1 MAIGPIYRCFIE
13 AVRERGVDVGRIL
26 RTLGLTEAT
35 LSDPSTR
42 LSPELGRAFGGAMFR
57 AVGVPSIGLDAAL
70 RFRVGDFD
78 LFGYLM
84 KYAPDLWGVLM
95 AGTQY
100 KRLLGDTASFDVER
114 LHDRVV
120 VSVGRS
126 GGRQLLHEASDF
138 AAGALMLAIR
148 ELVAPE
154 VIPLEVQLPRDRPA
168 DERVYQRFF
177 GCSVSYGA
185 SCVKLIYAASWL
197 STPCRNADPQLAAI
211 LRRQADEAVARVPD
225 DAPLPL
231 RVRAYVAD
239 NIDRGTELSDIATKL
254 AMSERTLRRR
264 LREAGTGYRELV
276 DDVRRERALTLAD
289 QGAHSATEI
298 ALMVGFDDSATFA
311 RAFRRWTG
319 MLPRDYLLARRTHPT
334 QTRASEVDA
343 VSLRL
348 VRGRG

>member
-1 MAIGPIYRCFIE
+1 MAIGPMYRCLIE
-13 AVRERGVDVGRIL
+13 AVREHGVDVGRIL
-26 RTLGLTEAT
+26 RTLGLTEAA
-35 LSDPSTR
+35 LQDPAAR
-42 LSPELGRAFGGAMFR
+42 LSPEMGRALGGALFR
-57 AVGVPSIGLDAAL
+57 AAGSPSIGLDAAR
-70 RFRVGDFD
+70 RFRVGDFG
-78 LFGYLM
+78 LFGYVL
-84 KYAPDLWGVLM
+84 KYSQDFWSVLM
-95 AGTQY
+95 AGAQY
-100 KRLLGDTASFDVER
+100 KRLLGDTAAFDVER
-114 LHDRVV
+114 LHNRVV

-126 GGRQLLHEASDF
+126 GGRKLLHEGSDF
-138 AAGALMLAIR
+138 AAGALVLAMR
-148 ELVAPE
+148 ELVGPE
-154 VIPLEVQLPRDRPA
+154 VRPLEVQLPRDRPA

-177 GCSVSYGA
+177 GCSVGFGA
-185 SCVKLIYAASWL
+185 SCVKLTYAASWL

-211 LRRQADEAVARVPD
+211 LRRQADDAIARVPD

-231 RVRAYVAD
+231 RVRAFVAE
-239 NIDRGTELSDIATKL
+239 NIERGTELSDIAAKL

-276 DDVRRERALTLAD
+276 DDVRRERALMLAD

-319 MLPRDYLLARRTHPT
+319 LLPRDYLLARRTHPAR
-334 QTRASEVDA
+334 TRASEVDA